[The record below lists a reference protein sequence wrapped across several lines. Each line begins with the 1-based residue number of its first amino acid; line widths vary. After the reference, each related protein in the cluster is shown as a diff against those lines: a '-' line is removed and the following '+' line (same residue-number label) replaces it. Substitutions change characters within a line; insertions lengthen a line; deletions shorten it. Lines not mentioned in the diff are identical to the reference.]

1 MSQFTYE
8 SQGAETVLVCQLE
21 EQEHIDSFAK
31 GMLQSNDIAGLVK
44 PSYSQRDM
52 NQYLKY
58 PVTSKIP
65 LKDLLTVE
73 MDRKDALKLC
83 LSIANAAKEMEEYML
98 SPEKLMLG
106 LEYVFVDVRKKEV
119 SFIYLPIDEFSESQ
133 SMKEFLLGVYSH
145 ICYQLDGDVSYVAK
159 LFHYL
164 NQEEAWDFDGLRHF
178 VEKLMMETVK
188 PKSVVV
194 KPVEMQTN
202 PAPAPVVSPQM
213 PVSSTGVLEQKEPV
227 RQSAAPVIAADSVLD
242 GAETAKKTEA
252 APEKHKKGLFGMGFG
267 KTEKPAKKKVAAPAI
282 PGALAIP
289 GTPAIP
295 GAPAIPGTPAIPGAP
310 VIPRVPGTSEPQ
322 VTSKIQEVPGIPPVA
337 EKKKGLFDFGKKKP
351 AKKPITPVVPEWGKK
366 ERPVQPQAP
375 GYVQPQS
382 QVIMQSQNPALDQP
396 QNQSFSKPMI
406 QPAPL
411 GENSVYVG
419 EGSSDDGNQT
429 VILGGGDQYQSTVI
443 LGAEMPGTVAAEKG
457 HQTARIIRRKNGQ
470 SMIISQKS
478 IRIGSEGSFVDFY
491 IADNPAVGACH
502 ADIARKG
509 GEWYITDRNSANH
522 TYVDGTM
529 IPPMQAVPLRAGA
542 QIRLADEEFEFVLS

>member
-44 PSYSQRDM
+44 PSYSQRDT

-73 MDRKDALKLC
+73 IDRKDALKLC

-178 VEKLMMETVK
+178 VEKLMMETVA

-194 KPVEMQTN
+194 KPVEIQTN

-213 PVSSTGVLEQKEPV
+213 PVGSTGVLEQKAPV
-227 RQSAAPVIAADSVLD
+227 RQSAAPVIAADSVPD

-252 APEKHKKGLFGMGFG
+252 ATEKHKKGLFGMRFG
-267 KTEKPAKKKVAAPAI
+267 KTEKPAKKKVAGPVIPGAQAI
-282 PGALAIP
+282 PGAS
-289 GTPAIP
+289 AIP
-295 GAPAIPGTPAIPGAP
+295 GAPAIPGVPVTP
-310 VIPRVPGTSEPQ
+310 EPQ
-322 VTSKIQEVPGIPPVA
+322 VTSKIQEAPGILPVA

-351 AKKPITPVVPEWGKK
+351 AKKPITPVVPDWGKQ
-366 ERPVQPQAP
+366 ERPVQPKEP

-382 QVIMQSQNPALDQP
+382 QVIMQPQNPALDQP
-396 QNQSFSKPMI
+396 QNQPFSKSMI

-443 LGAEMPGTVAAEKG
+443 LGAETPETVAGEKV

>member
-44 PSYSQRDM
+44 PSYSQRDT

-73 MDRKDALKLC
+73 IDRKDALKLC

-178 VEKLMMETVK
+178 VEKLMMETVA

-213 PVSSTGVLEQKEPV
+213 PVSSTGVLEQKAPI
-227 RQSAAPVIAADSVLD
+227 RQSAASVIAADSVPD

-252 APEKHKKGLFGMGFG
+252 ATEKHKKGLFGMRFG
-267 KTEKPAKKKVAAPAI
+267 KTEKPAKKKTAGPAI
-282 PGALAIP
+282 PGV
-289 GTPAIP
+289 
-295 GAPAIPGTPAIPGAP
+295 PAIPGTPAIPGVPAIPGAP
-310 VIPRVPGTSEPQ
+310 VIPGVPGTPEPQ
-322 VTSKIQEVPGIPPVA
+322 ATSKIQEVPGIPPVV

-351 AKKPITPVVPEWGKK
+351 VKKPITPVVPDWGKQ
-366 ERPVQPQAP
+366 ERPVQPKEP

-382 QVIMQSQNPALDQP
+382 QVIMQPQNPTLDQP
-396 QNQSFSKPMI
+396 QNQPFSKSMI

-443 LGAEMPGTVAAEKG
+443 LGAETPETVAGEKV
-457 HQTARIIRRKNGQ
+457 HQIARIIRRKNGQ

-502 ADIARKG
+502 ADIARKS

>member
-44 PSYSQRDM
+44 PSYSQRDT

-106 LEYVFVDVRKKEV
+106 LEHVFVDVRKKEV

-145 ICYQLDGDVSYVAK
+145 ICYQLDEDVSYVAK

-178 VEKLMMETVK
+178 VEKLMMETAA

-194 KPVEMQTN
+194 KPMEMQTN
-202 PAPAPVVSPQM
+202 PAPTPVVSPQM
-213 PVSSTGVLEQKEPV
+213 PVSSTGVLEQKAPV
-227 RQSAAPVIAADSVLD
+227 RQSAAPVMTADPALD

-252 APEKHKKGLFGMGFG
+252 VPEKHKKGLFGMGFG
-267 KTEKPAKKKVAAPAI
+267 KTEKPAKKKVAGPVIPGAPAI

-289 GTPAIP
+289 GVPAIP
-295 GAPAIPGTPAIPGAP
+295 GAPAVPESP
-310 VIPRVPGTSEPQ
+310 VVSKVQTVPDVQP
-322 VTSKIQEVPGIPPVA
+322 VP

-351 AKKPITPVVPEWGKK
+351 AKKPITPVIPDWGKK
-366 ERPVQPQAP
+366 ESPVQPQNP

-382 QVIMQSQNPALDQP
+382 QEFVQP

>member
-164 NQEEAWDFDGLRHF
+164 NQEDGKVL
-178 VEKLMMETVK
+178 TGC
-188 PKSVVV
+188 
-194 KPVEMQTN
+194 
-202 PAPAPVVSPQM
+202 VS
-213 PVSSTGVLEQKEPV
+213 T
-227 RQSAAPVIAADSVLD
+227 
-242 GAETAKKTEA
+242 AE
-252 APEKHKKGLFGMGFG
+252 
-267 KTEKPAKKKVAAPAI
+267 
-282 PGALAIP
+282 
-289 GTPAIP
+289 
-295 GAPAIPGTPAIPGAP
+295 
-310 VIPRVPGTSEPQ
+310 
-322 VTSKIQEVPGIPPVA
+322 
-337 EKKKGLFDFGKKKP
+337 
-351 AKKPITPVVPEWGKK
+351 
-366 ERPVQPQAP
+366 
-375 GYVQPQS
+375 
-382 QVIMQSQNPALDQP
+382 
-396 QNQSFSKPMI
+396 
-406 QPAPL
+406 
-411 GENSVYVG
+411 
-419 EGSSDDGNQT
+419 
-429 VILGGGDQYQSTVI
+429 
-443 LGAEMPGTVAAEKG
+443 
-457 HQTARIIRRKNGQ
+457 
-470 SMIISQKS
+470 
-478 IRIGSEGSFVDFY
+478 
-491 IADNPAVGACH
+491 
-502 ADIARKG
+502 
-509 GEWYITDRNSANH
+509 
-522 TYVDGTM
+522 
-529 IPPMQAVPLRAGA
+529 
-542 QIRLADEEFEFVLS
+542 